1 MGRYELVIWCND
13 CRQGHHPPEVCT
25 LAGLEQRVGPFRDAD
40 GARGWVNSSA
50 ISKRPPFVFEL
61 EDLETGD
68 RIRLTGFS
76 DSDWD

>member
-1 MGRYELVIWCND
+1 
-13 CRQGHHPPEVCT
+13 
-25 LAGLEQRVGPFRDAD
+25 
-40 GARGWVNSSA
+40 VNSSA